1 MYPMVPRA
9 GFSRPL
15 RLSGA
20 RSLASRLSIRPSW
33 VCPSCIH
40 APSPARRAMSSASDS
55 SDPPKPFYVTTPI
68 FYVNASPHVGH
79 MYTMMLADS
88 LKRWQTLRQRKAI
101 LLTGT
106 DEHGMKVQRAA
117 AQQGVSAKELCDNNS
132 QKFRELAAACGIDN
146 DIFVRTT
153 DPDHLQ
159 AVQHFWFLLRE
170 GGHIYET
177 THSGWYCVS
186 DECFYA
192 EDEIER
198 TVVPLTGRTI
208 MASIVS
214 GNEVE
219 WIEEKNYH
227 FRMTA
232 FRDQLLKF
240 YEENPNWILPKSR
253 MNEVVHWVTNNLE
266 DLSISRPVSRLD
278 WGIRV
283 PDDPS
288 QTIYVWVDAL
298 INYITKAGFPNW
310 APGDPVKDKGGW
322 PADVQIIG
330 KDILRFHGVYWPALL
345 MAVGIEPPKQL
356 LSHAH
361 WTLGKKKM
369 SKSLGNVVNPFFAIE
384 RWGLD
389 AMRYFMLHDGGI
401 ENDADYENS
410 LILARYE
417 KDLQSTIGNTLGR
430 VTRSEK
436 WKLTDAVA
444 RARTQPADSDFAR
457 KLRDSLVKSIQ
468 NAAPSMATAME
479 ERLNPSAAIGVAID
493 LLVEANRYI
502 SFVEP
507 WKQQATP
514 HLRDEAIYHT
524 AEALRVAAILLQPFM
539 PDKMSDMLDIL
550 GVAEDKRTFEQAGF
564 GADLEYG
571 ESKMRLLRPGK
582 WTTLFPPP
590 AAKD

>member
-1 MYPMVPRA
+1 
-9 GFSRPL
+9 
-15 RLSGA
+15 
-20 RSLASRLSIRPSW
+20 
-33 VCPSCIH
+33 
-40 APSPARRAMSSASDS
+40 
-55 SDPPKPFYVTTPI
+55 
-68 FYVNASPHVGH
+68 

-88 LKRWQTLRQRKAI
+88 IKRWQTLRGRKAI

-117 AQQGVSAKELCDNNS
+117 AQQGVSAKELCDTNS
-132 QKFRELAAACGIDN
+132 QKFRDLALACGIDN

-159 AVQHFWFLLRE
+159 AVQHFWYLLRE

-208 MASIVS
+208 MASVAS

-232 FRDQLLKF
+232 FREQLLRF
-240 YEENPNWILPKSR
+240 YEENPDWILPRTR
-253 MNEVVHWVTNNLE
+253 MAEVVHWVTNNLE
-266 DLSISRPVSRLD
+266 DLSVSRPASRLD

-310 APGDPVKDKGGW
+310 APGDPEKDKGGW
-322 PADVQIIG
+322 PADVQVIG

-369 SKSLGNVVNPFFAIE
+369 SKSLGNVVNPFFAVE

-389 AMRYFMLHDGGI
+389 AMRYFMLRDGGI

-410 LILARYE
+410 LIFARYE

-430 VTRSEK
+430 VTRSSK
-436 WKLTDAVA
+436 WKLADAVA
-444 RARTQPADSDFAR
+444 HARSQPGPDRSEGPHSR
-457 KLRDSLVKSIQ
+457 LIGLVEA
-468 NAAPSMATAME
+468 AAPSMTAAME
-479 ERLNPSAAIGVAID
+479 ERVNPSAAIQVALE
-493 LLVEANRYI
+493 LLVEANKYI
-502 SFVEP
+502 TVAEP
-507 WKQQATP
+507 WNMKDVGK
-514 HLRDEAIYHT
+514 RDAAIYHT

-539 PDKMSDMLDIL
+539 PGKMSQMLDIL
-550 GVAEDKRTFEQAGF
+550 GVAEGARTFEHAGL
-564 GADLEYG
+564 GRDLEYG
-571 ESKMRLLRPGK
+571 KTKEEPGRKGK

-590 AAKD
+590 AAED